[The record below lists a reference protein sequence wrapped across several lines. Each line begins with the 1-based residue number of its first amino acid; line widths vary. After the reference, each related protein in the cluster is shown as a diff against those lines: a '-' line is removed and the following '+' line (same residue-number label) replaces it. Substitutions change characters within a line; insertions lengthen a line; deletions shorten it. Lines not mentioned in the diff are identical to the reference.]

1 VAVDSRYAT
10 FSPRFW
16 AGLIDGLVF
25 LPVSL
30 LDNYLSSPARA
41 SSVLI
46 AWALF
51 SYPAYWVYSVA
62 LHACRGQ
69 TVGKK
74 FTNVKVMDV
83 SEQRIPS
90 LKQALLRDIGT
101 IVSSTLALIYV
112 MYLVVSHRY
121 SEPFSTSSHWPIFAL
136 GFANL
141 GWFLLEITTMLTN
154 SKRRAFHD
162 LIAGT
167 VVVRTD
173 AAFKPVDSPL
183 IREILSN
190 PPAAQ

>member
-1 VAVDSRYAT
+1 MAVDYRYST

-16 AGLIDGLVF
+16 AGFVDGLVF

-30 LDNYLSSPARA
+30 FDNYLSAPARTQF
-41 SSVLI
+41 VLI

-51 SYPAYWVYSVA
+51 SYPAYWIYSVA
-62 LHACRGQ
+62 LHAYRGQ

-74 FTNVKVMDV
+74 AQHVKVMDV

-90 LKQALLRDIGT
+90 LRQALLRDIGG
-101 IVSSTLALIYV
+101 IISSSCALAYFI
-112 MYLVVSHRY
+112 YLVVTRRY
-121 SEPFSTSSHWPIFAL
+121 AEPFSQSSHWPILAL

-154 SKRRAFHD
+154 SKRRALHD

-167 VVVRTD
+167 VVVR
-173 AAFKPVDSPL
+173 VDSSPIGSAL
-183 IREILSN
+183 TPGTIN
-190 PPAAQ
+190 GQPAVQ